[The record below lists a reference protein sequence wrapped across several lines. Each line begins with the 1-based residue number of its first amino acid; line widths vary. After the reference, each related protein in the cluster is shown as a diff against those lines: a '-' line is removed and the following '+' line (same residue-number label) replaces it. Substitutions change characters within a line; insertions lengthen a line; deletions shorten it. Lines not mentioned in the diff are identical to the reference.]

1 MPDVPSSN
9 LRTGGQIMS
18 GLPRLHGVKYS
29 FLRAVRA
36 TWRRWTLSMTSKKKL
51 NLWFVDKEGG
61 VSNMAEA
68 WGKMT
73 GKPGIG
79 FVTRGPGATNASI
92 GIHTAQQTAYA
103 DFIHWSNSP

>member
-9 LRTGGQIMS
+9 HRTGGQIIVDC
-18 GLPRLHGVKYS
+18 LRLHGVNTV
-29 FLRAVRA
+29 FACRVRA

-51 NLWFVDKEGG
+51 NLWFVDKKAASPTWPRLGE
-61 VSNMAEA
+61 
-68 WGKMT
+68 MT

-92 GIHTAQQTAYA
+92 GIHTAQQDSTPL